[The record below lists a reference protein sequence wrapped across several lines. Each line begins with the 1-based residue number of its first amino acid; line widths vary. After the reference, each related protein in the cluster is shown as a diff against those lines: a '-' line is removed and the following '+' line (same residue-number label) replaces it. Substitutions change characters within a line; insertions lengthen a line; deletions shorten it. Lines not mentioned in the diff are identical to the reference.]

1 MPLAVRRVLVTLGA
15 DIGVARRRRHLPMS
29 VVAERALTTR
39 QTVGRIEKGDPTVA
53 MGTWV
58 TVLFAIGMLDRIA
71 ELAAPERDA
80 VGLALEEDRLPVRA
94 RIRLPSN
101 ERRRRTTERG
111 R

>member
-1 MPLAVRRVLVTLGA
+1 
-15 DIGVARRRRHLPMS
+15 MS